1 MSAAYRIRVAVRQLA
16 CLLVVIFAL
25 AGVVVVE
32 VAGMH
37 VRMESKISRE
47 RLHRLGRSNGDTSH
61 EVIFAVNQKNLDQL
75 ERTVL
80 ERSTPGNSMYQK
92 WMTFDEVGRLIS
104 NPAAHS
110 AVLDWLT
117 AYPAVRVTWKSR
129 RGEYIKASA
138 SLSVW
143 EELFDTQFYEW
154 EDTHEGQ
161 AGKHHL
167 ADHYGLP
174 EHLQEHVTAVFGTV
188 QVPPLIVGAHRQ
200 RKGDRD
206 VFKSYVSLRKSSP
219 AMNAQ
224 ASGVTVAYLDS
235 LYRIGSNIGTEIRI
249 MQHC

>member
-188 QVPPLIVGAHRQ
+188 QVPLLSWAPTANEREIET
-200 RKGDRD
+200 
-206 VFKSYVSLRKSSP
+206 Y
-219 AMNAQ
+219 
-224 ASGVTVAYLDS
+224 
-235 LYRIGSNIGTEIRI
+235 SNR
-249 MQHC
+249 MFP